1 MSEIVNNL
9 DSKNIIDKAITEITS
24 PLKKHYGLKVWVFAW
39 VAIAAAGIL
48 AYFLQVKNGIGVTAM
63 NDYVSWGLY
72 ISNFVF
78 WVATSLV
85 GMLIGAVL
93 GLLNIKWITPIARI
107 AEIVAFAF
115 VMWAGLVIVFDMGRP
130 DRLQNVFLY
139 GRPQSPIVWDLTVVL
154 TYTVISALLLFL
166 PMIPDMAILKNKY
179 TDAPK
184 WQKKLFNI
192 LSLGWIGTPEQYK
205 TLHRAVR
212 ILLITVIPVAMAIHT
227 VTSWLFATTLRPGW
241 DSTIFGPY
249 FVAGAFPAGVAMVII
264 AMFIFRNF
272 FNLQNYLTEK
282 HFNLMGKL
290 LVLVSL
296 VYLYFNINEYLV
308 PGYKMKTAEGT
319 HLEALFTGH
328 FAPMFWAVQIFGLIL
343 PIIVLLFKKGRKPLP
358 LFITGLFVVVGAYFK
373 RYLIVVPTMLHPYLP
388 IQGVPEEWIH
398 YVPNGYEMLV
408 TGLALSGTVLTMTII
423 SKIFPV
429 VSITETLEE
438 QGITH
443 EQLALEINSEKISEN
458 NK

>member
-1 MSEIVNNL
+1 MSEVVKDL
-9 DSKNIIDKAITEITS
+9 ESKIILNKVVQDITS
-24 PLKKHYGLKVWVFAW
+24 PFKKHYGIKPWLIAW
-39 VAIAAAGIL
+39 ITIASVGAF
-48 AYFLQVKNGIGVTAM
+48 AYFLQLRDGLGVTAM

-85 GMLIGAVL
+85 GMLISAVM
-93 GLLNIKWITPIARI
+93 GLLKVKWITPIARI
-107 AEIVAFAF
+107 AEIIAFAF

-130 DRLQNVFLY
+130 DRLQNVFLH
-139 GRPQSPIVWDLTVVL
+139 GRLQSPIVWDLTVVL

-166 PMIPDMAILKNKY
+166 PMIPDMAILKNKL

-184 WQKKLFNI
+184 WQKKMFNI

-205 TLHRAVR
+205 TLHRAIR

-227 VTSWLFATTLRPGW
+227 VTAWLFASTLRPGW

-249 FVAGAFPAGVAMVII
+249 FVAGAFPAGVAAVII
-264 AMFIFRNF
+264 AMFIFMKF
-272 FNLQNYLTEK
+272 FNLKEYLTEK

-296 VYLYFNINEYLV
+296 VYLYFNLNEYLV
-308 PGYKMKTAEGT
+308 PGYKMKTAEGA
-319 HLEALFTGH
+319 HLEELFTGH
-328 FAPMFWAVQIFGLIL
+328 FAPLFWSVQILGLIL
-343 PIIVLLFKKGRKPLP
+343 PIIVLLFKKGRQPLP
-358 LFITGLFVVVGAYFK
+358 LFITALFVIVGAYFK

-388 IQGVPEEWIH
+388 IQGVPEHWTH
-398 YVPNGYEMLV
+398 YFPNGFEMLV
-408 TGLALSGTVLTMTII
+408 TGLAFSGTILTITLI
-423 SKIFPV
+423 SKIFP
-429 VSITETLEE
+429 IIPIAETVEE
-438 QGITH
+438 QGVSQ
-443 EQLALEINSEKISEN
+443 EQLATEIL